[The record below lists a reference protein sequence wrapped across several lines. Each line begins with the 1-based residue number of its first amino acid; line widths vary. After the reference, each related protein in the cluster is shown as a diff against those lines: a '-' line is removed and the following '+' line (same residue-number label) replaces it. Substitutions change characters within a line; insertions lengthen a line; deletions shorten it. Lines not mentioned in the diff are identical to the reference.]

1 VANSGSPCPSLPL
14 ARAQAGIG
22 DGGEKAWCSRD
33 FVEVRLYGEA
43 AGAPQA
49 RVPGGWSAVV
59 EQLEIGANH
68 VGMMN
73 LAQRFVTLCGEET
86 ARLVVG

>member
-1 VANSGSPCPSLPL
+1 
-14 ARAQAGIG
+14 
-22 DGGEKAWCSRD
+22 
-33 FVEVRLYGEA
+33 LYGEA
-43 AGAPQA
+43 EGAPQA

-73 LAQRFVTLCGEET
+73 LAPRFVTMCGEET